1 MDTSGLIKISEMA
14 SLHGVSRQ
22 TLILYDK
29 NGLLRPEYVSE
40 NGYRYYDMDQI
51 PRLRLICLLKG
62 MGIPL
67 SEIGRLLDDPTP
79 ESMRALLEGKRA
91 SIRETM
97 DQLTRQDEEVCQLE
111 ELFEHMSAKLAD
123 TDVPYVGWRPE
134 RRAVFSPYVSVD
146 MDVKKLHLSL
156 MNAWGM
162 LLGHGMI
169 PSRGFGSLLRTSSIL
184 GDDPLEGAG
193 SLVVL
198 PRNEDVDGLDAIVLP
213 EGDYATMYKVAMPYD
228 PEPAKRLLA
237 WIASRGFE
245 PMGDVIDVCLLDSVF
260 HTPEHE
266 ADFCRLEVR
275 VVCQH
280 D

>member
-1 MDTSGLIKISEMA
+1 MDTGDLIKISEMA

-123 TDVPYVGWRPE
+123 TDVPYVCWRPE
-134 RRAVFSPYVSVD
+134 RRAIFSPYVSVD
-146 MDVKKLHLSL
+146 MDV
-156 MNAWGM
+156 
-162 LLGHGMI
+162 
-169 PSRGFGSLLRTSSIL
+169 
-184 GDDPLEGAG
+184 
-193 SLVVL
+193 
-198 PRNEDVDGLDAIVLP
+198 
-213 EGDYATMYKVAMPYD
+213 
-228 PEPAKRLLA
+228 
-237 WIASRGFE
+237 
-245 PMGDVIDVCLLDSVF
+245 
-260 HTPEHE
+260 
-266 ADFCRLEVR
+266 
-275 VVCQH
+275 
-280 D
+280 